1 MTPMVKRTRFEGAMT
16 ALITPFRNGAIDDA
30 ALTQLVEDQ
39 IAAGID
45 GLVPC
50 GTTGEASTLSHEEH
64 VHVVSV
70 VVKQAKGRVP
80 VIAGAGANATAKAID
95 LARAVRDVGADGQLQ
110 VVPYYNRPSQDGLER
125 HFKAIAEA
133 VPLPMILYNIPSRSS
148 CDMLPDTVARLAEV
162 PSIVGIKEAT
172 SSTTRASQIL
182 ARCADRLAVISGDDA
197 TAFPL
202 YAVGARGVISVLS
215 NVAPRLVAE
224 MWDHVASGR
233 WDAARA
239 LHDRSLPVA
248 EMLFAEPSPGPTK
261 AVLALRGA
269 IADELRLPMLPA
281 TGPLRERLRAA
292 FVAAGLT

>member
-1 MTPMVKRTRFEGAMT
+1 MANRTRFEGAMT
-16 ALITPFRNGAIDDA
+16 ALVTPFRNGAIDDA
-30 ALTQLVEDQ
+30 ALTQLVEEQ

-64 VHVVSV
+64 VHVVRL
-70 VVKQAKGRVP
+70 VVKQARGRLP

-95 LARAVRDVGADGQLQ
+95 LARAVREAGADGQLQ
-110 VVPYYNRPSQDGLER
+110 VVPYYNRPSQEGLER

-133 VPLPMILYNIPSRSS
+133 VPLPMLLYNVPSRSS
-148 CDMLPDTVARLAEV
+148 CDLLPDTIARLAEI

-182 ARCADRLAVISGDDA
+182 ARCGDRLTVIAGDDA
-197 TAFPL
+197 TMFPL
-202 YAVGARGVISVLS
+202 YAVGGRGVISVLA

-224 MWDHVASGR
+224 MWDHVAAGR

-239 LHDRSLPVA
+239 LHERSLPVS
-248 EMLFAEPSPGPTK
+248 EMLFAEPSPAPTK
-261 AVLALRGA
+261 AVLAMRGV
-269 IADELRLPMLPA
+269 IADELRLPMVPA
-281 TGPLRERLRAA
+281 TAPLRDKLRA
-292 FVAAGLT
+292 VLGGAGLL